1 MVACE
6 KLKSEMNNVDV
17 DGEGYSN
24 QSSLY
29 TLVVLTWRTRLSSTR
44 YRNKH
49 KDSSTTHPP
58 TPSTMSTQPALTPTY
73 LRTLP
78 SIRQRSTQVYHLAL
92 QSKLSSFDLH
102 EPAYDPIVDYCISV
116 IKRTYPTL
124 TGIPGHSRWRHFET
138 PELGGLVEPLLRRW
152 EVEEGVGERERVRR
166 LVDLFVVSV
175 LLDGE
180 WRERSERASEA
191 SGRAGEQSERGDC
204 TPRVNRRELI
214 SFNTLHRMLSLTHP
228 RPRPRSTATN
238 TSTYTAIAIDSA
250 YDSSRYTRA

>member
-1 MVACE
+1 M
-6 KLKSEMNNVDV
+6 
-17 DGEGYSN
+17 
-24 QSSLY
+24 
-29 TLVVLTWRTRLSSTR
+29 
-44 YRNKH
+44 
-49 KDSSTTHPP
+49 
-58 TPSTMSTQPALTPTY
+58 
-73 LRTLP
+73 
-78 SIRQRSTQVYHLAL
+78 
-92 QSKLSSFDLH
+92 
-102 EPAYDPIVDYCISV
+102 
-116 IKRTYPTL
+116 
-124 TGIPGHSRWRHFET
+124 
-138 PELGGLVEPLLRRW
+138 EPLLRRW